1 MYISDI
7 YRIFIGHNLAIIG
20 LLLGDFGDWFK
31 RGHKGD
37 IKGTNGQ

>member
-7 YRIFIGHNLAIIG
+7 NRTFIGHNLAIIG
-20 LLLGDFGDWFK
+20 LLLGNFCDWFK